1 MSKILKMT
9 FNTQGNNT
17 MDVTLEVPAADLT
30 EEIIKEKA
38 AAIIPVLQTRSGLN
52 AISLASASYIETT
65 ATKIC

>member
-1 MSKILKMT
+1 MTKVLKMT

-30 EEIIKEKA
+30 EEVIKEKA

>member
-1 MSKILKMT
+1 MSKVLKMT

-30 EEIIKEKA
+30 EEVIKEKA
-38 AAIIPVLQTRSGLN
+38 AAIIPVLQTRSGLA

-65 ATKIC
+65 TTKIC

>member
-1 MSKILKMT
+1 MSKVLKMT

-30 EEIIKEKA
+30 EEVIKEKA